1 LAHAYSAN
9 DAGSVKL
16 SRRSRG
22 NSEQAY
28 RAAMRHSR
36 LVRWLR
42 IGVLASIAGLLFAV
56 VAANFM
62 PDVGEFQLPG
72 ELGKLV
78 IKGTKITMQQP
89 RLSGFTSDSRPYTF
103 TADAAAQDVSN
114 PDFLEL
120 RGPKAKVDMA
130 DGSTVNM
137 SATSGTYDLKSEM
150 LTLTDNVHVV
160 SSTGYESR
168 LSEAAIDVRKGNVV
182 SNKPVWVK
190 LLNGFL
196 NGDSMEITENGNVLR
211 FSGGVK
217 MTLNP
222 DSDTTPG
229 ANQP

>member
-9 DAGSVKL
+9 GAGSVKL
-16 SRRSRG
+16 SERSRG
-22 NSEQAY
+22 NTERAY

-42 IGVLASIAGLLFAV
+42 LGVIASLAGLLIVV

-62 PDVGEFQLPG
+62 PDIGEFQLPG

-89 RLSGFTSDSRPYTF
+89 RLAGFTSDSRPYTF

-168 LSEAAIDVRKGNVV
+168 LREATVDVRKGNVV
-182 SNKPVWVK
+182 SNEPVWVK

-196 NGDSMEITENGNVLR
+196 NANHLEVTENGEVLR
-211 FSGGVK
+211 FSGGVR

-222 DSDTTPG
+222 DGDTRK
-229 ANQP
+229 ADQP

>member
-9 DAGSVKL
+9 GAGSVKL

-22 NSEQAY
+22 NSEQAF

-36 LVRWLR
+36 VVRWLR
-42 IGVLASIAGLLFAV
+42 LGVLASIAALLLAV

-150 LTLTDNVHVV
+150 LTLTDNVRLV

-168 LSEAAIDVRKGNVV
+168 LSEATIDIRKGDVV

-190 LLNGFL
+190 LLNGSL
-196 NGDSMEITENGNVLR
+196 DGNRLEVTENGNVLR

-217 MTLNP
+217 MTLDP
-222 DSDTTPG
+222 DSGVPKAD
-229 ANQP
+229 QP

>member
-1 LAHAYSAN
+1 MAHAYSAN
-9 DAGSVKL
+9 DAGNVKL
-16 SRRSRG
+16 SGRPRG
-22 NSEQAY
+22 NTERAY
-28 RAAMRHSR
+28 RAALRHSR

-42 IGVLASIAGLLFAV
+42 LGVLASIAALLLAV
-56 VAANFM
+56 VAANVL
-62 PDVGEFQLPG
+62 PDMGEFQLPG

-89 RLSGFTSDSRPYTF
+89 RLAGFTSDSRPYTF
-103 TADAAAQDVSN
+103 TADTAAQDVSN

-120 RGPKAKVDMA
+120 RLPKAKIDMA
-130 DGSTVNM
+130 DGSTVDI
-137 SATSGTYDLKSEM
+137 SATAGTYDLKSEM
-150 LTLTDNVHVV
+150 LTLNDNIHVV

-168 LSEAAIDVRKGNVV
+168 LSEAVIDVHKGNVV

-196 NGDSMEITENGNVLR
+196 NGNHMDVAENGDVIR

-222 DSDTTPG
+222 DSDTRK